1 MGSDQPDTMTQV
13 REIPEWAR
21 PYAENLLTTGM
32 DAVNQPVQEYGGMR
46 VAPQNQAQ
54 QVGLSMMMGRA
65 LSGSPD
71 EMAGRQQALNTA
83 QGGYLGG
90 SPGFAA
96 NQYAGPNQY
105 LDRAVGNTLSGMADN
120 YKVGTAA
127 QTDAMA
133 ARSKAYGGSAHTEL
147 TGRNNANLASQMAN
161 TANDMY
167 MKDYTTQQQL
177 AESGLNRAQGAF
189 DTERNRMMGA
199 VPLAFQ
205 GSQMDYDA
213 AGRMIQ
219 AGDAQ
224 SGYTQRL
231 LDQAYSDYMTQSNR
245 PFESIDRAG
254 NLLGLAI
261 GNQGA
266 TTVRNQGG
274 GGMDIGNMLGAG
286 MAGYGLYSAFQ

>member
-1 MGSDQPDTMTQV
+1 
-13 REIPEWAR
+13 
-21 PYAENLLTTGM
+21 
-32 DAVNQPVQEYGGMR
+32 MR

-65 LSGSPD
+65 LGGSPD
-71 EMAGRQQALNTA
+71 ETAGRQQALQTA

-90 SPGFAA
+90 SPGFSKNPYSGA
-96 NQYAGPNQY
+96 NPY
-105 LDRAVGNTLSGMADN
+105 LDQAVNKTLSGMADN
-120 YKVGTAA
+120 YSVGTAA
-127 QTDAMA
+127 QTDASA
-133 ARSKAYGGSAHTEL
+133 ARSRAYGGSAHTEL
-147 TGRNNANLASQMAN
+147 TGRNNANLLGQMGQ

-167 MKDYTTQQQL
+167 MKDYTMQGQL
-177 AESGLNRAQGAF
+177 AEQGLGRAQGAF

-205 GSQMDYDA
+205 GGQLDYDA

-224 SGYTQRL
+224 GGYQQRL
-231 LDQAYSDYMTQSNR
+231 LDQAYQDYMTQQNR
-245 PFESIDRAG
+245 PYEAIDRAG

-261 GNQGA
+261 GNQGS

-274 GGMDIGNMLGAG
+274 NNFDPATMFGGGLAAYG
-286 MAGYGLYSAFQ
+286 MYNAFMP